1 MEKLT
6 ATEKY
11 YVGGTIALTW
21 GWKIGVAK
29 KEGVTLRHQHL
40 TQLCIETID
49 YRHKAWWNLCLCD
62 GGGGSLQSMNVC
74 PSNFP
79 KKNGHK
85 P

>member
-29 KEGVTLRHQHL
+29 KEGVTL
-40 TQLCIETID
+40 
-49 YRHKAWWNLCLCD
+49 KASTPYTTLYWDNRLSSQGMMKSMPMWWWWWE
-62 GGGGSLQSMNVC
+62 STKYERMSI
-74 PSNFP
+74 
-79 KKNGHK
+79 
-85 P
+85 